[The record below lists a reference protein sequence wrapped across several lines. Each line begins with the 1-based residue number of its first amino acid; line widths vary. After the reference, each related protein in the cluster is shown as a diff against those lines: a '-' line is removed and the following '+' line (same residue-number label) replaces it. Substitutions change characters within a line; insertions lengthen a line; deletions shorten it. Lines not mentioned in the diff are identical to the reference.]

1 MQTGQGHDTR
11 LVRGIEAKMNK
22 AMRDYALIDEGDHVL
37 VGLSGGKDSLAL
49 VELLGRRMRVY
60 APRFRATAVHV
71 SVEHIPYRADLD
83 FLRQHAEEA
92 GMPLEHRTV
101 AYDPTSDRR
110 KSPCFL
116 CSWHRRKALFETARE
131 LGCTKIALGH
141 HLDDVVET
149 LLLNMF
155 FQGTTGTMPPRL
167 RMDKFDMTLIRPLC
181 LVKEAELAAMAQ
193 ALGYRKQLKN
203 CPYESGSSRSE
214 MKQLLSRLEAGAKA
228 LRREQVSLSALARER
243 LEAVIPP
250 DSRLHTSVIVDD
262 ADEAAS
268 LDTDYEE
275 GCGCGCKNH
284 DHKHEKN

>member
-141 HLDDVVET
+141 HLDDVV
-149 LLLNMF
+149 
-155 FQGTTGTMPPRL
+155 
-167 RMDKFDMTLIRPLC
+167 DPLC
-181 LVKEAELAAMAQ
+181 LVPERDLAALAV
-193 ALGYRKQLKN
+193 LRGYPQQEAR
-203 CPYESGSSRSE
+203 CPYEHDSSRQRVKE
-214 MKQLLSRLEAGAKA
+214 LLHQLEQWNPAV
-228 LRREQVSLSALARER
+228 RRSLW
-243 LEAVIPP
+243 
-250 DSRLHTSVIVDD
+250 
-262 ADEAAS
+262 AAMEHVQ
-268 LDTDYEE
+268 TDYLPRKAGGKGIKE
-275 GCGCGCKNH
+275 
-284 DHKHEKN
+284 DIFS

>member
-1 MQTGQGHDTR
+1 MQTEHRDETR
-11 LVRGIEAKMNK
+11 LMRGIEAKVNK
-22 AMRDYALIDEGDHVL
+22 AVRDYALIGEGDHVL

-83 FLRQHAEEA
+83 FLRRHAASA
-92 GMPLEHRTV
+92 GMELVHRTV
-101 AYDPTSDRR
+101 CYDPATDHR

-149 LLLNMF
+149 LLLNML

-167 RMDKFDMTLIRPLC
+167 QMDKFDMTLIRPLC
-181 LVKEAELAAMAQ
+181 LVPERDLEALAA
-193 ALGYRKQLKN
+193 LRGYPQQEAR
-203 CPYESGSSRSE
+203 CPYEHDSSR
-214 MKQLLSRLEAGAKA
+214 QRVKA
-228 LRREQVSLSALARER
+228 LLRQLEQWNPAVRRSLW
-243 LEAVIPP
+243 
-250 DSRLHTSVIVDD
+250 
-262 ADEAAS
+262 AAMEHVQPEY
-268 LDTDYEE
+268 LPRKEE
-275 GCGCGCKNH
+275 WNA
-284 DHKHEKN
+284 

>member
-11 LVRGIEAKMNK
+11 LVRGIEVKMNK

-71 SVEHIPYRADLD
+71 SVEHIPYRADLG

-101 AYDPTSDRR
+101 AYDPTGDRR

-181 LVKEAELAAMAQ
+181 LVPERDLAALAAPQ
-193 ALGYRKQLKN
+193 PVG
-203 CPYESGSSRSE
+203 GH
-214 MKQLLSRLEAGAKA
+214 GARA
-228 LRREQVSLSALARER
+228 DGLPPPQGRREGHKGRHLFLTGGGR
-243 LEAVIPP
+243 LPL
-250 DSRLHTSVIVDD
+250 LHPGILTHRNTQP
-262 ADEAAS
+262 
-268 LDTDYEE
+268 L
-275 GCGCGCKNH
+275 
-284 DHKHEKN
+284 

>member
-149 LLLNMF
+149 LLLNML
-155 FQGTTGTMPPRL
+155 FQGTMGTMPPRL

-181 LVKEAELAAMAQ
+181 LVPERDLAALAV
-193 ALGYRKQLKN
+193 LRGYPQQEAR
-203 CPYESGSSRSE
+203 CPDEHDSSRQRVKE
-214 MKQLLSRLEAGAKA
+214 LLHQLEQWNPAV
-228 LRREQVSLSALARER
+228 RRSLW
-243 LEAVIPP
+243 
-250 DSRLHTSVIVDD
+250 
-262 ADEAAS
+262 AAMEHVQ
-268 LDTDYEE
+268 TDYLPRKAGGKGIKE
-275 GCGCGCKNH
+275 
-284 DHKHEKN
+284 DIFS

>member
-37 VGLSGGKDSLAL
+37 VGLSGGKDSLTL

-149 LLLNMF
+149 LLLNML

-181 LVKEAELAAMAQ
+181 LVPERDLAALAV
-193 ALGYRKQLKN
+193 LRGYPQQEAR
-203 CPYESGSSRSE
+203 CPYEHDSSRQRVKE
-214 MKQLLSRLEAGAKA
+214 LLRQLDNGTLPCAAACGRPWSMC
-228 LRREQVSLSALARER
+228 RRTTSPARQ
-243 LEAVIPP
+243 
-250 DSRLHTSVIVDD
+250 
-262 ADEAAS
+262 
-268 LDTDYEE
+268 E
-275 GCGCGCKNH
+275 GRA
-284 DHKHEKN
+284 